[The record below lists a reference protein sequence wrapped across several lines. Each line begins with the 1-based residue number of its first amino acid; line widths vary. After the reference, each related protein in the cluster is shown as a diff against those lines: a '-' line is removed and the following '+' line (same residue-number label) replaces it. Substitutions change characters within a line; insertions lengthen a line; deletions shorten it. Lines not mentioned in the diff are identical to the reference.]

1 MQIMSRG
8 IRKKVSAARSPG
20 RPRSDEAHQRILEA
34 AYELM
39 NQIGFSDLTIE
50 AIAARAEVGK
60 PTIYRRWSS
69 KAHLVMD
76 AFLAAINPELT
87 FPDSGSVQE
96 AIRLQMQQLV
106 KVLLSPPG
114 QIIAMLIGGGQTDT
128 ELIEAF
134 RENWLMPRRKAAS
147 EVFKKGVELGELR
160 SDVDVEVAIDALY
173 SPLFYRLLL
182 RHAPLTQDFV
192 DELVDV
198 VMKGLAV

>member
-1 MQIMSRG
+1 MSRG
-8 IRKKVSAARSPG
+8 VNKKVSVARSPG

-39 NQIGFSDLTIE
+39 NQTGFNDLTIE

-60 PTIYRRWSS
+60 PTIYRRWST

-87 FPDSGSVQE
+87 FPDSGSVKE
-96 AIRLQMQQLV
+96 DIRLQMQQLV

-114 QIIAMLIGGGQTDT
+114 QIIAMLIGGGQTDP

-134 RENWLMPRRKAAS
+134 RENWLMPRRKVAS
-147 EVFKKGVELGELR
+147 EVFNKGVERGELR

-173 SPLFYRLLL
+173 SPLFYRFLL
-182 RHAPLTQDFV
+182 RHAPLTEDFV
-192 DELVDV
+192 DELADV
-198 VMKGLAV
+198 VMKGLSV

>member
-1 MQIMSRG
+1 MSRG
-8 IRKKVSAARSPG
+8 VNKKVSVARSPG

-39 NQIGFSDLTIE
+39 NQTGFNDLTIE

-87 FPDSGSVQE
+87 FPDSGSVKE
-96 AIRLQMQQLV
+96 DIRLQMQQLV

-128 ELIEAF
+128 ELMEAF
-134 RENWLMPRRKAAS
+134 RENWLMPRRKVAS
-147 EVFKKGVELGELR
+147 EVFNKGVERGELR
-160 SDVDVEVAIDALY
+160 SDVDVEVAIDSLY

-198 VMKGLAV
+198 VMKGLSV

>member
-1 MQIMSRG
+1 MSRG
-8 IRKKVSAARSPG
+8 VNKKVSVARSPG

-39 NQIGFSDLTIE
+39 NQTGFNDLTIE

-87 FPDSGSVQE
+87 FPDSGSVKE
-96 AIRLQMQQLV
+96 DIRLQMQQLV

-134 RENWLMPRRKAAS
+134 RDNWLMPRRKVAS
-147 EVFKKGVELGELR
+147 EVFDKGVERGELR

-182 RHAPLTQDFV
+182 RHAPLTEDFV
-192 DELVDV
+192 DELADV
-198 VMKGLAV
+198 VMKGLSV

>member
-1 MQIMSRG
+1 MSRG
-8 IRKKVSAARSPG
+8 VNKKVSVARNPG

-39 NQIGFSDLTIE
+39 NQTGFNDLTIE

-87 FPDSGSVQE
+87 FPDSGSFKE
-96 AIRLQMQQLV
+96 DIRLQMQQLV

-114 QIIAMLIGGGQTDT
+114 QIIAMLIGGGQTDP
-128 ELIEAF
+128 ELMEAF
-134 RENWLMPRRKAAS
+134 RENWLMPRRQVAS
-147 EVFKKGVELGELR
+147 EVFNKGVERGELR

>member
-1 MQIMSRG
+1 MSRG
-8 IRKKVSAARSPG
+8 GNKKVSAARNPG

-39 NQIGFSDLTIE
+39 NQTGFNDLTIE

-76 AFLAAINPELT
+76 AFLAAVNPELT
-87 FPDSGSVQE
+87 FPDSGSVKE
-96 AIRLQMQQLV
+96 DIRLQMQQLV

-128 ELIEAF
+128 ELMEAF
-134 RENWLMPRRKAAS
+134 RENWLMPRRKVAS
-147 EVFKKGVELGELR
+147 EVFNKGVERGELR

-182 RHAPLTQDFV
+182 RHAPLTEDFV

>member
-1 MQIMSRG
+1 MSRG
-8 IRKKVSAARSPG
+8 MKKKVAAARSPG
-20 RPRSDEAHQRILEA
+20 RPRSEEAHQRILEA

-39 NQIGFSDLTIE
+39 NQIGFNDLTIE
-50 AIAARAEVGK
+50 AIAVRAGVGK

-76 AFLAAINPELT
+76 AFLAAVNPALT
-87 FPDSGSVQE
+87 FPDSGSVKE
-96 AIRLQMQQLV
+96 DIRLQMQQLV

-114 QIIAMLIGGGQTDT
+114 QIIAMLIGGGQT
-128 ELIEAF
+128 EAALIEAF

-147 EVFKKGVELGELR
+147 EVFQKGVEQGKLR
-160 SDVDVEVAIDALY
+160 SDVEVDVAIDALY
-173 SPLFYRLLL
+173 SPLFYRLLI

>member
-1 MQIMSRG
+1 MMSRG
-8 IRKKVSAARSPG
+8 VKKKVAATRSPG
-20 RPRSDEAHQRILEA
+20 RPRSEEAHQRILEA

-39 NQIGFSDLTIE
+39 IQIGFNDLTIE

-69 KAHLVMD
+69 KAHLVME

-87 FPDSGSVQE
+87 FPDSGSVKE
-96 AIRLQMQQLV
+96 DIRLQMQQLV
-106 KVLLSPPG
+106 RVLLSPPG
-114 QIIAMLIGGGQTDT
+114 QIIAMLIGGGQTDAQ
-128 ELIEAF
+128 LIEAF

-147 EVFKKGVELGELR
+147 EVFKKGVELGKLR

-182 RHAPLTQDFV
+182 KHAPLTEDFV

-198 VMKGLAV
+198 VMKGLAI

>member
-1 MQIMSRG
+1 MSRG
-8 IRKKVSAARSPG
+8 VNKKVSVARSPG

-39 NQIGFSDLTIE
+39 NQTGFNDLTIE

-87 FPDSGSVQE
+87 FPDSGSVKE
-96 AIRLQMQQLV
+96 DIRLQMQQLV

-134 RENWLMPRRKAAS
+134 RENWLMPRRKVAS
-147 EVFKKGVELGELR
+147 EVFDKGVERGELR

-182 RHAPLTQDFV
+182 RHAPLTENFV
-192 DELVDV
+192 DELADV
-198 VMKGLAV
+198 VMKGLSV

>member
-1 MQIMSRG
+1 MQIVSRG
-8 IRKKVSAARSPG
+8 IRKKVSTARSPG

-34 AYELM
+34 AYALM
-39 NQIGFSDLTIE
+39 NQIGFNDLTIE

-76 AFLAAINPELT
+76 AFLAAINPALT
-87 FPDSGSVQE
+87 FPNSGSVQE
-96 AIRLQMQQLV
+96 DIRLQMQQLV

-160 SDVDVEVAIDALY
+160 SDVDVEIAIDALY